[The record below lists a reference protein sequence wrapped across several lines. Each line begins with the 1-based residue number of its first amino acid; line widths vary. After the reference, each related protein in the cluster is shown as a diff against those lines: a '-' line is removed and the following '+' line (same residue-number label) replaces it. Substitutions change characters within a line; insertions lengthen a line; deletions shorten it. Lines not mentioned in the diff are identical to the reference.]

1 MANFDSFGVIRPL
14 SLLSAPQASHYS
26 LPDLKIGNGIDITRL
41 PFSIKILLESALR
54 HCDGYQ
60 IREQD
65 VLKVAG
71 WQAHGTRQEIPFKP
85 ARLLLQDFTGA
96 PVLKLFLLL

>member
-1 MANFDSFGVIRPL
+1 MANFDAFGVIQPL
-14 SLLSAPQASHYS
+14 SLLSAPQASYYF
-26 LPDLKIGNGIDITRL
+26 LPDIKIGNGIDITRL

-65 VLKVAG
+65 VLRVAG
-71 WQAHGTRQEIPFKP
+71 WQAYESPSNPLGWCYRI
-85 ARLLLQDFTGA
+85 L
-96 PVLKLFLLL
+96 PVFLP